1 VRALGAAEG
10 GGAWLEVE
18 IHEGRNRQVRRMLD
32 EVGYPVLRLRRVR
45 VGTLSL
51 GSLRPGAWRPLTA
64 DEVAALRRAARAGV

>member
-1 VRALGAAEG
+1 
-10 GGAWLEVE
+10 
-18 IHEGRNRQVRRMLD
+18 MLD